1 MTEEKSFLMDVGLSS
16 LPFPI
21 RVPSRNNPDGQYTI
35 AEISIQ
41 ARIMQE
47 FEARWI
53 DKFIQI
59 IHRHRDRIGAD
70 TIRTNIVDYLAE
82 LKASMVRTEFQYPFF
97 VEKLTPISRE
107 KCLVKYQCSY
117 SAKTTASD
125 HKAMIAFRIDIP
137 IITTYPGSVIQ
148 ELGGLFGQLSVV
160 SLEIHSREDMFP
172 EDLVEMVDRH
182 ALAPVYSFLTPD
194 DQAGVIKTIHS
205 SSKSSVTV
213 TDGIK
218 DELAS
223 NPSID
228 WYAVRCVNHGML
240 HPYTT
245 VIGTEKSMWVP
256 FSGYEAG
263 EI

>member
-1 MTEEKSFLMDVGLSS
+1 MIEEKRFLMDVGLSS

-21 RVPSRNNPDGQYTI
+21 RVSSRNNPEGQYTI
-35 AEISIQ
+35 ADISIQ

-70 TIRTNIVDYLAE
+70 TVRTNILVYLAE
-82 LKASMVRTEFQYPFF
+82 LNASMVRAEFQYPFF
-97 VEKLTPISRE
+97 VEKITPVSRE

-117 SAKTTASD
+117 AAKASTAD
-125 HKAMIAFRIDIP
+125 QNGKIMFRIEIP
-137 IITTYPGSVIQ
+137 VITTYPGSMMK
-148 ELGGLFGQLSVV
+148 EAGGVFGQLSVV
-160 SLEIHSREDMFP
+160 SLEIHSRKDFFP

-194 DQAGVIKTIHS
+194 DQAHVIKMVHS
-205 SSKSSVTV
+205 QSKSSVIV
-213 TDGIK
+213 TDEIK

-223 NPSID
+223 NPEID
-228 WYAVRCVNHGML
+228 WYAVRCVNYGML

-245 VIGTEKSMWVP
+245 IIETEKSMWVP
-256 FSGYEAG
+256 FSGYESG